1 MAAGK
6 GNALSCRTREKR
18 SIVIWKNDKF
28 AAGRLL
34 PDQRGRRK
42 YQRLFRILNAFILT
56 IYARCQNT
64 GLAARLFVVKIK
76 KGDDA

>member
-1 MAAGK
+1 MAVGK
-6 GNALSCRTREKR
+6 GNALSCRIREKR

-42 YQRLFRILNAFILT
+42 
-56 IYARCQNT
+56 
-64 GLAARLFVVKIK
+64 
-76 KGDDA
+76 